1 MNKTLEKAKNGAEL
15 SRADALELLA
25 IPVGSEDYYALL
37 YAANAESRARF
48 GGRGVIFAQIG
59 IEASP
64 CPANCGFCSLAADV
78 FPKENSF
85 ALPVEA
91 ACATAER
98 LAAQKVDEHFLMTT
112 ANYPQSNFL
121 AYAKQVRAHIPDD
134 MRFVANVGDFNLDY
148 ARELRAAGFTGVYH
162 IRRLGAGGEG
172 DVGKADLF
180 FKLEGFGGRLRGRHG
195 QDGKELIVLPE
206 FFLKIV
212 VACHEG
218 VGNLQKTIAVVD
230 DGDDAAQRHSPQ
242 HHQKGGD
249 AKSQT
254 AKDGAGK
261 IVDPDAGQIVEQSDP
276 APDGDALFVDCFELL
291 NLMVFQNHCFDRLD
305 STKGVVDDLV
315 HGGVVGDDLLGQLL
329 HLGCKAV
336 TLCLHYGC
344 FMVIFWLFSGCQ
356 SCDQNP

>member
-1 MNKTLEKAKNGAEL
+1 M
-15 SRADALELLA
+15 
-25 IPVGSEDYYALL
+25 
-37 YAANAESRARF
+37 
-48 GGRGVIFAQIG
+48 
-59 IEASP
+59 
-64 CPANCGFCSLAADV
+64 
-78 FPKENSF
+78 
-85 ALPVEA
+85 
-91 ACATAER
+91 
-98 LAAQKVDEHFLMTT
+98 
-112 ANYPQSNFL
+112 
-121 AYAKQVRAHIPDD
+121 
-134 MRFVANVGDFNLDY
+134 
-148 ARELRAAGFTGVYH
+148 
-162 IRRLGAGGEG
+162 
-172 DVGKADLF
+172 
-180 FKLEGFGGRLRGRHG
+180 EGFGGRLRGRHG

-206 FFLKIV
+206 LFLKIV

-291 NLMVFQNHCFDRLD
+291 NLMVFQNHCFDCLD

-315 HGGVVGDDLLGQLL
+315 HGGIVGDDLLSQLL

-336 TLCLHYGC
+336 AWKKGDREIEQQGQRDAP
-344 FMVIFWLFSGCQ
+344 VQAEQI
-356 SCDQNP
+356 